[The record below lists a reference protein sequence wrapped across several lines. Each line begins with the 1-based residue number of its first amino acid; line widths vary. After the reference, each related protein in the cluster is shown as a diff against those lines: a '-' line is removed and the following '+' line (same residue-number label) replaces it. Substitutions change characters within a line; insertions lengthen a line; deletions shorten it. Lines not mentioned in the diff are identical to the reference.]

1 MVKVILDTNFL
12 IYCAENKI
20 DYKIQLDSL
29 MNEGYE
35 LVVPSGVVSEL
46 KEIYSKAQKFS
57 DRTAAWMA
65 LKLLEHNH
73 IQVISGKSGYADD
86 DILGLRRIGDVIATL
101 DLELRKKLSGNRIIV
116 IKGIKKLAF
125 D

>member
-1 MVKVILDTNFL
+1 
-12 IYCAENKI
+12 
-20 DYKIQLDSL
+20 